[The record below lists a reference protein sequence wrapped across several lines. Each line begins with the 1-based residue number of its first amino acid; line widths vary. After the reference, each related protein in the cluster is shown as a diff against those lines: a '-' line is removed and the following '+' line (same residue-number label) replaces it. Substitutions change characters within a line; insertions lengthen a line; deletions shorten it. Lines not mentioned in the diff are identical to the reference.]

1 MFRKI
6 TGTSYVVTPML
17 QCNSEGLAIFYD
29 QKYSTLREARLL
41 PPADDDVLADICQFN
56 ITSRLRA
63 ATANRQYCARTSFFH
78 SGTHS
83 GSVARRRA
91 F

>member
-41 PPADDDVLADICQFN
+41 PPADDDVLADICQ
-56 ITSRLRA
+56 IGIISRLPSL
-63 ATANRQYCARTSFFH
+63 TAQRHILPGHRSFNPAPIR
-78 SGTHS
+78 G
-83 GSVARRRA
+83 R
-91 F
+91 